1 MKLHPKV
8 ADLLGEVTTLR
19 RDLHQIPE
27 LGYTEH
33 KTQAYILHKLE
44 ELSPDHLETIADTGV
59 KAVFYAPGEPKTTT
73 AFRADID
80 ALAILEQTGVPFAS
94 CHEGFMHAC
103 GHDGHTAT
111 LLTFAKLVARHRH
124 RLEHNIVLLFQP
136 AEEHIGGAAR
146 MVAEGALENPKVDR
160 IFGLHVWPDVP
171 SGMIGLREG
180 PMMAQTCEFDIVV
193 NGKSAHGASPHKGVD
208 AIVASAE
215 IISALQTI
223 VTRSVGPQ
231 EKALLT
237 IGKIEGGQARN
248 IIADRV
254 VMNGTVR
261 TFKDSVHEHV
271 KSRIQGILAGMEQ
284 VSEVHCTFTEVMHY
298 PVLSNPRPL
307 VDLLLSLTEQDGVM
321 VMDEIMA
328 AEDFSFYQRYVP
340 GLFFLLGVGSETYKE
355 PLHSPRFNF
364 DEKDLLGG
372 VEIFRRII
380 GLE

>member
-8 ADLLGEVTTLR
+8 AELLGEVTALR
-19 RDLHQIPE
+19 RDLHRIPE
-27 LGYTEH
+27 LGYQERD
-33 KTQAYILHKLE
+33 TQAYILKKLTA
-44 ELSPDHLETIADTGV
+44 LSPDHLETIADTGV
-59 KAVFYAPGEPKTTT
+59 KAVFRAPGEPKPTT

-80 ALAILEQTGVPFAS
+80 ALAIVEQTGAEFSS

-103 GHDGHTAT
+103 GHDGHAAA
-111 LLTFAKLVARHRH
+111 LLAFAKLVANNRE
-124 RLEHNIVLLFQP
+124 RLDQNIVLLFQP

-146 MVAEGALENPKVDR
+146 MVEEGALCDPKVDR
-160 IFGLHVWPDVP
+160 IFGMHVWPDVP

-180 PMMAQTCEFDIVV
+180 PMMAQTCEFDITV
-193 NGKSAHGASPHKGVD
+193 NGKSAHGASPHEGID

-248 IIADRV
+248 IIADKV

-271 KSRIQGILAGMEQ
+271 KRRIKNILKGMEK
-284 VSEVHCTFTEVMHY
+284 VSEVHCEFTEVMHY
-298 PVLSNPRPL
+298 PVLSNPRHL
-307 VDLLLSLTEQDGVM
+307 VDLVLSLAERDGVM

-340 GLFFLLGVGSETYKE
+340 GLFFLLGVGGKNYGE

-364 DEKDLLGG
+364 DEADLLGG
-372 VEIFRRII
+372 IEIYRRII

>member
-8 ADLLGEVTTLR
+8 ADLLGDVTRLR

-27 LGYTEH
+27 LGYHER
-33 KTQAYILHKLE
+33 KTQAYILKKLTA
-44 ELSPDHLETIADTGV
+44 LSPDRLETIADTGV
-59 KAVFYAPGEPKTTT
+59 KAVFQASGKPKTTT

-80 ALAILEQTGVPFAS
+80 ALAIHEHTGVSFAS

-103 GHDGHTAT
+103 GHDGHAAA
-111 LLTFAKLVARHRH
+111 LLAFAKLVADHRH
-124 RLEHNIVLLFQP
+124 RLAHNVVLLFQP

-146 MVAEGALENPKVDR
+146 MVKEGALDNPKVDR
-160 IFGLHVWPDVP
+160 IFGMHIWPDVP

-180 PMMAQTCEFDIVV
+180 PMMAQTCEFDIIVH
-193 NGKSAHGASPHKGVD
+193 GKSAHGASPHKGVD

-261 TFKDSVHEHV
+261 TFKDSVHEHI
-271 KSRIQGILAGMEQ
+271 KSRIKSILKGMEQ
-284 VSEVHCTFTEVMHY
+284 VSEVYCEFTEVMHY
-298 PVLSNPRPL
+298 PVLNNPRPL
-307 VDLLLSLTEQDGVM
+307 VDLLLSLAEGDGIM

-328 AEDFSFYQRYVP
+328 AEDFSFYQHYVP
-340 GLFFLLGVGSETYKE
+340 GLFFLLGVGGETFRE

-364 DEKDLLGG
+364 DEADLLGG
-372 VEIFRRII
+372 IEVYRRII
-380 GLE
+380 ELE